1 MCLNLKQQQTNLLCF
16 MCKTIINYAL
26 CKYKFGKFTSHT
38 NTNSGSE
45 LLPNIYINALNVSLD
60 PVIQRQYRG
69 QFHFKSWTLNSYLHG
84 DHVIFALKIGINLGQ
99 KYLDF
104 QFGYICSICFL
115 YLPPTNYTDVHVGYP
130 DTLIQI

>member
-26 CKYKFGKFTSHT
+26 CNCKFGKFTSYKHEFWVWIT
-38 NTNSGSE
+38 AKYLHKCSQCFVRPSNTTS
-45 LLPNIYINALNVSLD
+45 V
-60 PVIQRQYRG
+60 YRG

>member
-1 MCLNLKQQQTNLLCF
+1 MLSATTNSVNLP
-16 MCKTIINYAL
+16 
-26 CKYKFGKFTSHT
+26 HT

-45 LLPNIYINALNVSLD
+45 LLPNIYINDLNVSLD

-104 QFGYICSICFL
+104 QFRHSCSICLL
-115 YLPPTNYTDVHVGYP
+115 YLPPIKY
-130 DTLIQI
+130 